1 MNNCEKFLDYFDW
14 LVSNC
19 EEPVVIPDEVQDFY
33 DMLRSQEQYNNT
45 KPVLT
50 EIGLQILEY
59 LQKSENKNYKAKDIA
74 DGMLI
79 SSRKVSGAI
88 RKLVADDFVGKFGAN
103 PVVYTLTNKGKDFNI
118 EQYKGEL
125 NNEEDN

>member
-19 EEPVVIPDEVQDFY
+19 KEPVILPTEIKDFY
-33 DMLRSQEQYNNT
+33 NMLRSQEQYNT
-45 KPVLT
+45 KPILT
-50 EIGLQILEY
+50 ESGLQILEF
-59 LQKSENKNYKAKDIA
+59 LQKSESKNYKAKDIA

-88 RKLVADDFVGKFGAN
+88 RKLVTDDFVGKFGSN
-103 PVVYTLTNKGKDFNI
+103 PVVYTLTDKGKNFNI